1 MEGDKYVLTMFSELL
16 QELLGEGNIS
26 GVASVVRK
34 LHEAAEMPSEESAL
48 DGVVTLHGFSCFP
61 TFWRYS

>member
-1 MEGDKYVLTMFSELL
+1 ML

-48 DGVVTLHGFSCFP
+48 DGVSNIVWFSLFSDVLGDTLEDAVP
-61 TFWRYS
+61 